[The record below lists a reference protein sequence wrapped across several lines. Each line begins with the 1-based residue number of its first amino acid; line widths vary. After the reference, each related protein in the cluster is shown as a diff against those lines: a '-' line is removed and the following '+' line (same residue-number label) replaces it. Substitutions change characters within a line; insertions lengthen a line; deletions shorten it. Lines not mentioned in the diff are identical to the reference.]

1 MQHLTSPFS
10 RININRITWLDNL
23 VQWAD
28 KQHALTCKIY
38 NDNLDDLDELLAQ
51 FPDLLT
57 RGPSEDLT
65 VEQLADR
72 LALLTRA
79 RTLPCIPYSLRT
91 TPGHIGNFDILRPI
105 IPPDEVKRL
114 DAICAALNGQYVL
127 YHSAFTE
134 KRDVLAGAGQY
145 YLMTKL
151 HSE

>member
-1 MQHLTSPFS
+1 M
-10 RININRITWLDNL
+10 IAEVL
-23 VQWAD
+23 VLVVDQERPQRHRLKAVGAD
-28 KQHALTCKIY
+28 FV
-38 NDNLDDLDELLAQ
+38 LDELLAQ